1 MMAAKTKLTRRTLAD
16 EAMMGAQLS
25 WKRDAELRRNFRELE
40 SSSSP
45 DAQFTY
51 PMMSCHGIGSL

>member
-25 WKRDAELRRNFRELE
+25 WKRDAELRRNFREVDP
-40 SSSSP
+40 SP
-45 DAQFTY
+45 PYAPFPAQCT
-51 PMMSCHGIGSL
+51 